1 MTKNI
6 TVHKLNERGE
16 EVWRY
21 TGDLLERTPTRVTLA
36 ARFDRERIDVGGL
49 ILQHG
54 DRFLETYY
62 SDRWYNIFDV
72 SDRLGRFKGWYCNV
86 TRPARIEDGHV
97 YAEDLALDLVVL
109 PDGTSRVL
117 DEDEYAALAL
127 SDDDRRQASQ
137 ALASLRALV
146 STRSG
151 PFERLKRQRPD
162 T

>member
-1 MTKNI
+1 VKKNI

-21 TGDLLERTPTRVTLA
+21 SGEVLEWTPTRVTLA
-36 ARFDRERIDVGGL
+36 ARFDRGRIDVGGL
-49 ILQHG
+49 ILQRG

-62 SDRWYNIFDV
+62 SDRWYNVFDV

-86 TRPARIEDGHV
+86 TRPARFEDGHV

-109 PDGTSRVL
+109 PDGTSKVL
-117 DEDEYAALAL
+117 DEEEYASLAL

-137 ALASLRALV
+137 ALESLQALV
-146 STRSG
+146 RERSG
-151 PFERLKRQRPD
+151 PFERLRQQSPD
-162 T
+162 A